1 MKKYCLIIGNIS
13 ENEEI
18 LKPIEKAILG
28 QIVWYK
34 NGNGNWYRGT
44 VVRELEE
51 VIMPAVPPPYNY
63 RMAVTVDCGDL
74 VLLLNVDELFELV
87 K

>member
-1 MKKYCLIIGNIS
+1 MKNYCLII
-13 ENEEI
+13 ERAEDNEEI
-18 LKPIEKAILG
+18 FIPVEKAKLN

-34 NGNGNWYRGT
+34 NGNGNWYRGI

-51 VIMPAVPPPYNY
+51 VRMPAVPPPNNY

-74 VLLLNVDELFELV
+74 VLLLDENQLFKLHT
-87 K
+87 

>member
-1 MKKYCLIIGNIS
+1 MAYCLIIKNAN
-13 ENEEI
+13 ENEKI
-18 LKPIEKAILG
+18 FIPIQKAKLN

-34 NGNGNWYRGT
+34 NGNGNWYRGI

-51 VIMPAVPPPYNY
+51 VRMPAVPPPNNY

-74 VLLLNVDELFELV
+74 VLLLNENQLFELHT
-87 K
+87 

>member
-1 MKKYCLIIGNIS
+1 MDYCLIIKNAN
-13 ENEEI
+13 ENENI
-18 LKPIEKAILG
+18 FIPVQKAKLN

-34 NGNGNWYRGT
+34 NGNGNWYRGV

-51 VIMPAVPPPYNY
+51 VRMPAVPPPNNY

-74 VLLLNVDELFELV
+74 TLLLNENQLFELHT
-87 K
+87 

>member
-1 MKKYCLIIGNIS
+1 MDYCLIIKNAN
-13 ENEEI
+13 ENEKI
-18 LKPIEKAILG
+18 FIPIQKAKLN

-34 NGNGNWYRGT
+34 NGNGNWYRGI

-51 VIMPAVPPPYNY
+51 VRMPAVPPPNNY

-74 VLLLNVDELFELV
+74 VILLNENQLFELHT
-87 K
+87 